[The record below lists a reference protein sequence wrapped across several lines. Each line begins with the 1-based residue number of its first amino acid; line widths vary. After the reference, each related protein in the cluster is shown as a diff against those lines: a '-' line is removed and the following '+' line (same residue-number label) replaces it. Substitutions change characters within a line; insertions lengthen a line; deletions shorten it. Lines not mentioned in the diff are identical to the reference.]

1 MTMAHDLI
9 IDQYSPMAEGDKP
22 LATWYA
28 QGHSDGLGDRLL
40 MFDNTSAPSW
50 EILRFRPALGR
61 DPKFEAALRER
72 VERLTSFHHPAFPVV
87 RPIKELGQGDGL
99 AVVSTYAP
107 GMRLS
112 EALKKP
118 RGAAFAVRMLRQLV
132 PALAALQQHGPGIA
146 HGLLDVDRIVV
157 TAQGRLTIRE
167 HMVGSAL
174 GSLELSAARLW
185 GEFGILASPIRTTT
199 PTLDG
204 RSDIIQMGLV
214 VLSLMAG
221 RRIGPDEYPDKVEQ
235 LLDEIADRSARH
247 ARVIFQPLR
256 YWLERALQ
264 LDDYNFESAEDAN
277 EALPELRDDSERGDD
292 YLASLGPH
300 TRETAEAVNLLDD
313 GSEWRQGRRGPH
325 LIGPKREEIQ
335 EPQMSTP
342 VIAGDVPVAQ
352 NDRARKSGK
361 PGPRVMWTADW
372 FRWAAMAVAVVS
384 IGEAVLIVRLLY
396 KRPTPAPPTVAAVLI
411 DSPQPGANVL
421 VDDLPVGV
429 TPLELKVGDR
439 VKSIRVLPANPV
451 IQQVTEPESTIEADK
466 RSATKPDS
474 RLAGVQGTSGSQR
487 TGAFRLSSPIEVH
500 VLDGE
505 RVLGSSA
512 EGPIVATAG
521 RHEFEF
527 VNTTIG
533 YRERKFIDVK
543 PGQITSMSVSLP
555 NGTLNINAVPWASV
569 WIDGNSV
576 GETPLGNL
584 SIALGEHEIVFRHP
598 QLGERRERTVVRAD
612 GATRVSVNLQ
622 R

>member
-72 VERLTSFHHPAFPVV
+72 VERLASFHHPAFPVV
-87 RPIKELGQGDGL
+87 RPIKELGQEDGL
-99 AVVSTYAP
+99 AVVTTYAP
-107 GMRLS
+107 GMRFS

-118 RGAAFAVRMLRQLV
+118 RGAAFVVRMLRQVV
-132 PALAALQQHGPGIA
+132 PALAAFQEHGPGIA
-146 HGLLDVDRIVV
+146 HGALDVDRIVV

-167 HMVGSAL
+167 HMVGAAL
-174 GSLELSAARLW
+174 ASLELSAARLW

-199 PTLDG
+199 PTLDS
-204 RSDIIQMGLV
+204 RSDIIQLGLV
-214 VLSLMAG
+214 ALGLMAG
-221 RRIGPDEYPDKVEQ
+221 RRIGPDEYPDKVEE

-264 LDDYNFESAEDAN
+264 LDDYMFESAKDAN
-277 EALPELRDDSERGDD
+277 EALAELRDDSERGDD
-292 YLASLGPH
+292 YLASLGSGS
-300 TRETAEAVNLLDD
+300 RETAEALNLLDD

-325 LIGPKREEIQ
+325 LIGPKREEAQ
-335 EPQMSTP
+335 EPATPTP
-342 VIAGDVPVAQ
+342 VVTSGVPAQ

-361 PGPRVMWTADW
+361 ALPRVMWTANW
-372 FRWAAMAVAVVS
+372 FRWAAAAVAVLA
-384 IGEAVLIVRLLY
+384 IGEGVFIGRLLY
-396 KRPTPAPPTVAAVLI
+396 KRPPPAPPTATAVVI
-411 DSPQPGANVL
+411 DSPQPGANVF
-421 VDDLPVGV
+421 VDNLPVGV

-439 VKSIRVLPANPV
+439 MKSIRVLPADPV
-451 IQQVTEPESTIEADK
+451 VQPVTEPESVAESEQ
-466 RSATKPDS
+466 RRLATKSDS
-474 RLAGVQGTSGSQR
+474 RLTGVQGTSGSQR

-527 VNTTIG
+527 VNSTIG
-533 YRERKFIDVK
+533 YRERKSIEVK
-543 PGQITSMSVSLP
+543 PGQITSMSVTLP

-584 SIALGEHEIVFRHP
+584 SISPGEHEIVFRHP
-598 QLGERRERTVVRAD
+598 QLGERREKTVVRAD